1 MLVVWKVGFRLPRL
15 PKVRSVALRRQL
27 TLHGHTQTPTL
38 EVISLAYF
46 PHEQSN
52 VKRQHTPQSQRF
64 MGLDVTC
71 GRRQDTHTS
80 PALRRAE
87 ETIRPPLRWVGRGGA
102 RLVEETEHLTASVLS
117 LRLFVVHDAV

>member
-1 MLVVWKVGFRLPRL
+1 MQEQHATLIGEPQRQPQKYLVTMPPL
-15 PKVRSVALRRQL
+15 S
-27 TLHGHTQTPTL
+27 
-38 EVISLAYF
+38 S
-46 PHEQSN
+46 
-52 VKRQHTPQSQRF
+52 